1 MLGAEFSKTPSV
13 GYGWR
18 VKLYQLESEGAGA
31 WQDQGTGNVICKTIS
46 TGPAIV
52 VMNEL
57 EDESI
62 APLLQSKIQIDS
74 DVYERQG
81 ESIIMWRESGYS
93 GDVDYALSFQDT
105 AGCHAIWTAIG
116 EVQTQYNQQREYGVL
131 PTFSTPGYPGNSDSR
146 TIVGGIS
153 LNGINPLLPEV
164 TSGSLQEIRDRLIS
178 SHAHPSPS
186 LRDSYINL
194 ILQKDSDFFHR
205 LITIYSDME
214 DLEDIEGLTKI
225 AEIVRAILFLN
236 DPAILDYVLTDNVF
250 VHIAGALEYDPAL
263 KCRAEFREFLTS
275 RARHVQVIAIEN
287 VSLKQAITL
296 LFRLKYLR
304 DVMLRP
310 TIEDTGVSA
319 LNSLISF
326 TTADIC
332 TKVFDDLPYLSRIL
346 KIINPHIDVSALAP
360 DTQTALLNVIVEING
375 QINVKAEERAV
386 NGHGNVDNS
395 SSSGAKRKIDELNST
410 LETDPSIGDICN
422 NGDVDGMKTGGVI
435 GTGLLSEQV
444 NEKGEGGE
452 TIKIKEENEEDEKD
466 RFFSELKQQETEI
479 EEQEILK
486 EASRRSEAI
495 KFLR

>member
-81 ESIIMWRESGYS
+81 ESIIMWRESGYT

-131 PTFSTPGYPGNSDSR
+131 PTFPTPGYPGNSDSR

-153 LNGINPLLPEV
+153 NGINPLLPEV
-164 TSGSLQEIRDRLIS
+164 TSGNLQEIRDRLIS

-194 ILQKDSDFFHR
+194 ILEKDSDFFHR

-214 DLEDIEGLTKI
+214 DLEDIEGLIKI

-263 KCRAEFREFLTS
+263 KCRAEFRVFLTS
-275 RARHVQVIAIEN
+275 QVRHVQVIAIEN
-287 VSLKQAITL
+287 VFLKQAITL

-360 DTQTALLNVIVEING
+360 DTQIAPTVKVEING
-375 QINVKAEERAV
+375 NLNVTEEEREV
-386 NGHGNVDNS
+386 NGHENVDSS
-395 SSSGAKRKIDELNST
+395 SSSGGKRKIDELHTT
-410 LETDPSIGDICN
+410 LIHDPSISNICN
-422 NGDVDGMKTGGVI
+422 DHIGMKKGVRDAV
-435 GTGLLSEQV
+435 TLSEQG
-444 NEKGEGGE
+444 NERGEGSE
-452 TIKIKEENEEDEKD
+452 TTKIKEENEEDEKD
-466 RFFSELKQQETEI
+466 RFFNELKQQETEI
-479 EEQEILK
+479 EEMEILK
-486 EASRRSEAI
+486 GASRRSEAI

>member
-1 MLGAEFSKTPSV
+1 
-13 GYGWR
+13 
-18 VKLYQLESEGAGA
+18 
-31 WQDQGTGNVICKTIS
+31 
-46 TGPAIV
+46 
-52 VMNEL
+52 
-57 EDESI
+57 
-62 APLLQSKIQIDS
+62 
-74 DVYERQG
+74 
-81 ESIIMWRESGYS
+81 MWRESGYS

-105 AGCHAIWTAIG
+105 AGCHAIWTAIS

-131 PTFSTPGYPGNSDSR
+131 PTYSTPGYPGTSDTR

-194 ILQKDSDFFHR
+194 ILEKDSDFFHR

-236 DPAILDYVLTDNVF
+236 DPGILDYVLTDNVF

-287 VSLKQAITL
+287 TSLKQAITL

-332 TKVFDDLPYLSRIL
+332 TKVFEDLPYLSRIL

-360 DTQTALLNVIVEING
+360 DTVTTA
-375 QINVKAEERAV
+375 VKAEV
-386 NGHGNVDNS
+386 NGNVKEERVNGDKIDSS
-395 SSSGAKRKIDELNST
+395 SSSGGGKRKIDELT
-410 LETDPSIGDICN
+410 LGNDAIGDLRTDN
-422 NGDVDGMKTGGVI
+422 DVDNMRSSVSNVSPEQDSEKKGVI
-435 GTGLLSEQV
+435 G
-444 NEKGEGGE
+444 GEGGE
-452 TIKIKEENEEDEKD
+452 TTKIKEENDDEKD
-466 RFFSELKQQETEI
+466 RFFSELKQQETES
-479 EEQEILK
+479 EELEMLN

-495 KFLR
+495 KFLRYVYICVYEYTYI